1 MLACSMAIAFLCSTT
16 VRTIQER
23 LLAAAAAAVLSLH
36 ALLIMWFFNR
46 NGSSGFS
53 SSSTAEEVTRG
64 VDASGLTAI
73 VTGHTCIYVFSI

>member
-23 LLAAAAAAVLSLH
+23 LLAAAVLSLH